1 MNGSGTAVMAQ
12 EMQSVPGSLKG
23 LLQQKGST
31 LCCEGKDDSED
42 GAFNGVG
49 NVYDLPAL
57 AALELLSF
65 NVECLEKTTSGDP
78 VDSPGQ
84 DDDVP
89 KIELLASPAVN
100 EAGSHDIVQLSVL
113 SKRFVSKNVPPISL
127 RDYLL
132 RLHKYCPMS
141 TAVYLATSLYF
152 TKMVAIDRLLPVTP
166 KNMHRLVLAG
176 LQVAMKALEDFTYP
190 HSRVAK
196 VGGVSQR
203 ELSRIEISFCFLA
216 DFKLRVDAEML
227 LDETNAVIQKWMDCK
242 EAAR

>member
-1 MNGSGTAVMAQ
+1 
-12 EMQSVPGSLKG
+12 MQTVPGSLKG

-31 LCCEGKDDSED
+31 LCCDGCEGKDDSKD
-42 GAFNGVG
+42 DAAFNGVG
-49 NVYDLPAL
+49 DVYDIPAL

-65 NVECLEKTTSGDP
+65 NIESLEKATTSGDNP
-78 VDSPGQ
+78 VDSPSQ
-84 DDDVP
+84 DDVS
-89 KIELLASPAVN
+89 KRELQASSPAVTVN
-100 EAGSHDIVQLSVL
+100 DAGSHDAVQLSVL
-113 SKRFVSKNVPPISL
+113 SRRFLSKNVPPIPL

-152 TKMVAIDRLLPVTP
+152 TKMVSVDRLLPVDP
-166 KNMHRLVLAG
+166 KNKHRLVLAG
-176 LQVAMKALEDFTYP
+176 LQVAMKALEDLSYP

-216 DFKLRVDAEML
+216 DFKLRVDAGML

-242 EAAR
+242 EAGCEVTI